1 MKLHTPTIEPL
12 DSQVNK
18 GDSKEILKIPF
29 SMNIVAQKGGGK
41 TTLLLNLLS
50 KPVFFRN
57 KFDQIIY
64 VSPTHK
70 LDAKIHETINKDILK
85 PHPKKKNNIYNK
97 ILDTQ
102 EEEQRLF
109 FFETFEPEF
118 FKGLMD
124 SQEHMIQTKGKTKS
138 PDILLILDDCITL
151 DFIKSRFFLKVILNS
166 RHYKISVILNSQTYY
181 SVPKS
186 IRLNTSLLVLFE
198 ITNELELKNIFAEH
212 SCGLSNDE
220 FLAVFKEITNIDYNF
235 MTVNYQGSKKKRLM
249 LNFENY
255 IEI

>member
-1 MKLHTPTIEPL
+1 
-12 DSQVNK
+12 
-18 GDSKEILKIPF
+18 
-29 SMNIVAQKGGGK
+29 MNIVAQKGGGK

-124 SQEHMIQTKGKTKS
+124 SQEHIIESKGKSKA
-138 PDILLILDDCITL
+138 DNILLILDDCITL
-151 DFIKSRFFLKVILNS
+151 PFIKSKFFLKVILNS
-166 RHYKISVILNSQTYY
+166 RHYKISTIINSQIYY
-181 SVPKS
+181 AIPKS
-186 IRLNTSLLVLFE
+186 IRLNNSILVLFE
-198 ITNELELKNIFAEH
+198 NSNESELKNIFHEN
-212 SCGLSNDE
+212 SNGLSNDE
-220 FLAVFKEITNIDYNF
+220 FLSLYKEITSVDYNF
-235 MTVNYQGSKKKRLM
+235 LTINYQGSKKKRLM
-249 LNFENY
+249 FNFEHY
-255 IEI
+255 I